1 MKPQVDL
8 FSFVFWRKLKTPKRH
23 FEINWPLAPT
33 TKASL
38 QNWFR
43 KKILDV
49 HKYKITK
56 RCVLSEKNTYML
68 KWFVVL
74 YSLAMFRRSVQRI
87 LLPLSSSTKTNS
99 RDIRIPGFPNS
110 RDFRIPGFPDF
121 QFPGMKSPFS
131 SFTNTNFN
139 RSQLQAA
146 RQYGKH
152 KRQNQQFNACPKG
165 QLISEWLFGVF
176 NFPKKPTQKFDEF
189 LP

>member
-1 MKPQVDL
+1 MFINTKLQNV
-8 FSFVFWRKLKTPKRH
+8 VFW
-23 FEINWPLAPT
+23 
-33 TKASL
+33 
-38 QNWFR
+38 
-43 KKILDV
+43 V
-49 HKYKITK
+49 
-56 RCVLSEKNTYML
+56 EKNYML

-110 RDFRIPGFPDF
+110 RDFRMIPGFPDF